1 MSLIT
6 NQNAELPQVD
16 TNGQVGHVN
25 PVDQI
30 DPEQSDQFSDLVAK
44 DEQKVAMEGEAME
57 GKATGGE
64 ISPEELQRQIREN
77 LFKNGFNKAMEKA
90 KEISK
95 ELRNG

>member
-16 TNGQVGHVN
+16 TSGQVGSVK
-25 PVDQI
+25 PVDRI
-30 DPEQSDQFSDLVAK
+30 DAQQSDKFSDLVGK
-44 DEQKVAMEGEAME
+44 DEQKVAMEGETAE
-57 GKATGGE
+57 AE

-77 LFKNGFNKAMEKA
+77 LFKNGFNRAMEKA

-95 ELRNG
+95 ELKDS